1 MVKGAI
7 PVNQNNA
14 HKISEIIQR
23 GFDSVINSRKIR
35 KNIIDKKNQKPR

>member
-1 MVKGAI
+1 M
-7 PVNQNNA
+7 NQNND

-35 KNIIDKKNQKPR
+35 KNIIDKKNQETR